1 MEKQQKKR
9 IKKYTSWV
17 LIAVLTATLAFLPMI
32 AAKEEPETGP
42 QASVLSAEAENREIS
57 TNILGGGTLAA
68 EDAAEITIPAAV
80 KIKEYLISNGD
91 VVADGQPIA
100 LADRVSIMSAITQV
114 QETMDY
120 LREQL
125 DDVSGDT
132 APDTITAA
140 AGGTV
145 KMIYGAE
152 GESVQDVI
160 LRDGALAVL
169 SLDGLMAVQIPC
181 NTDLSGGDS
190 VCVALE
196 DGTEVTGKVE
206 SNLEGVLTVTVADED
221 YGDTLPPAGNKGR
234 IFFKKV

>member
-9 IKKYTSWV
+9 IKKYISWA
-17 LIAVLTATLAFLPMI
+17 LIAALTVTLAFLPMI

-42 QASVLSAEAENREIS
+42 QTSVLSAEAENREIS

-114 QETMDY
+114 QETMNY

-169 SLDGLMAVQIPC
+169 SLDGLMEVQIPC
-181 NTDLSGGDS
+181 TTNLSGGDS

-196 DGTEVTGKVE
+196 DGTEVMGKVE